1 MNKKLMKETAKA
13 ALESEYGFKP
23 SLQSI
28 VLLEGSDD
36 RKYIRF
42 RVKDH
47 EYSLHSYLFSDGSV
61 WVGSGT
67 ITKES

>member
-1 MNKKLMKETAKA
+1 MNEKLKRTAQA

-36 RKYIRF
+36 RTYIRF
-42 RVKDH
+42 RVRNH
-47 EYSLHSYLFSDGSV
+47 EYSFHSYLFSDGSV
-61 WVGSGT
+61 WVGKGT